1 LSYNLQKKQALEKPG
16 ISAIIITFNE
26 ALSIERCLSSIVGI
40 ADEII
45 VVDSF
50 STDATKDI
58 CSRFNMRFIQH
69 PFEGY
74 VEQKNYALS
83 MALHSYVLSLDGD
96 EALSDELKKSI
107 LRIKDNPESDGYYF
121 NRLNSFCGRWM
132 RYSKWYPD
140 RHLRLFNSSKGKWVG
155 PNPHDRFMLDPDCK
169 TTRLKG
175 DLLHWSCDSLDESI
189 AKSISFSDIGAKEAF
204 KKRKKTTIFTP
215 PIHFMWRLFLTYVL
229 HLGFLDGRDG
239 WTVCLM
245 GAKSSYLKYTG
256 LRALY
261 REEKKNKTISDKL

>member
-1 LSYNLQKKQALEKPG
+1 LEKPG

-26 ALSIERCLSSIVGI
+26 ALSIERCLSSLDGV
-40 ADEII
+40 ADEIV

-50 STDATKDI
+50 STDATEEV
-58 CSRFNMRFIQH
+58 CRRFNTRFIQH

-83 MALHSYVLSLDGD
+83 MAVYPYVLSLDGD

-107 LRIKDNPESDGYYF
+107 LRIRDNPELDGYYF
-121 NRLNSFCGRWM
+121 NRLNNFCGKWM

-155 PNPHDRFMLDPDCK
+155 PNPHDRFMLNPGCK

-175 DLLHWSCDSLDESI
+175 DLLHWSCDSIEEFFNKI
-189 AKSISFSDIGAKEAF
+189 KSFSEISAKEYF
-204 KKRKKTTIFTP
+204 KKGKKATVY
-215 PIHFMWRLFLTYVL
+215 IHPAPRIS
-229 HLGFLDGRDG
+229 G
-239 WTVCLM
+239 WQGWMDSLYIWS
-245 GAKSSYLKYTG
+245 KIKLPQILKVKN
-256 LRALY
+256 AL
-261 REEKKNKTISDKL
+261 EK